1 MNDDMLTG
9 KLVRLTAEEPLP
21 FAELYSRWW
30 LNSEYQRLC
39 TTDNPLLYSVKKFKE
54 WLEKDAEKDPPP
66 FNFFSIHT
74 LEDDRLIGGISLDGG
89 AYPSGETFV
98 GIGIGDPADWGKGY
112 GTDAMNIILRYAF
125 EEMNLR
131 RVALDTFEY
140 NPRGIRSYEKAGF
153 VYEGRM
159 RGLLN
164 RDGRRWD
171 MIFMGILREE
181 WEARQNG
188 SINR

>member
-1 MNDDMLTG
+1 MNDDMLKG
-9 KLVRLTAEEPLP
+9 KLVRLAASDPQGESE
-21 FAELYSRWW
+21 AIVRWNA
-30 LNSEYQRLC
+30 NSVYRRLC
-39 TTDNPLLYSVKKFKE
+39 TTDVPLQYSTKKLKE
-54 WLEKDAEKDPPP
+54 WLEKDAENDPPP
-66 FNFFSIHT
+66 FNYFSIHT

-112 GTDAMNIILRYAF
+112 GTDAMNVILRYAF

-140 NPRGIRSYEKAGF
+140 NPRGVRSYEKAGF
-153 VYEGRM
+153 VHEGRM

-171 MIFMGILREE
+171 MLFMGILREE